1 MRLQS
6 IAHHYRGMTNQMVA
20 LINAILRLSREN
32 VEGDKVLVVG
42 SFMTDIATQSTVPL
56 SEIIDFPAFQ
66 KDIRDEFGIHLYSG
80 LSDFRIEKVVYR
92 GGKDITEACM
102 KRGFMDIPSGLSI
115 KIDLNKSPYG
125 DPCYGTSK
133 HLLVVMKNGEVRML
147 PEDNHFLKTDMSLDP
162 EEVLAI
168 HYGTPDRLVDVTSYL
183 VPQIGRVKRFSLSV
197 YPPVVIHY
205 VLVDEDGLEHPHVET
220 LHGDEFYLDLNM
232 DLYFRGKFSTAEENS
247 AFSCM
252 YMGWMHTID
261 FHGFEELL
269 PRIPFRLPQT
279 ISSGTSSVSV
289 IHARIEPDMVSH
301 FLLDKE
307 AIVSLYQRLIL
318 EHIPPTDQIM
328 VLCADQ
334 ENDITRFLDR
344 IDRKRLVI
352 PKRSTHRELNA
363 VMDAASAEH
372 YGNSVFLGMWNPRI
386 LRGSSFSYFLS
397 KRIKALKKTILFDM
411 KTLEIFRNDL
421 I

>member
-42 SFMTDIATQSTVPL
+42 SFMTDIATQSMVPL
-56 SEIIDFPAFQ
+56 SEIIDFPTFQ

-80 LSDFRIEKVVYR
+80 LSDFRIEKVCR
-92 GGKDITEACM
+92 GGKDITEVCM
-102 KRGFMDIPSGLSI
+102 MRGFVDIPSGLSTT
-115 KIDLNKSPYG
+115 IDLNKSSFG

-133 HLLVVMKNGEVRML
+133 HLLIVMKNGEVRMH
-147 PEDNHFLKTDMSLDP
+147 PEDNHHLKTEVSLDP
-162 EEVLAI
+162 KEVLAI
-168 HYGTPDRLVDVTSYL
+168 HYGTPERLVDVTSYL
-183 VPQIGRVKRFSLSV
+183 WPQIRRIKRFSLSV
-197 YPPVVIHY
+197 DPPIVIDY
-205 VLVDEDGLEHPHVET
+205 VLVDEDGREHPHVET

-247 AFSCM
+247 ASSCM

-269 PRIPFRLPQT
+269 PRIPFHLPRT
-279 ISSGTSSVSV
+279 ISSSTSSVSV
-289 IHARIEPDMVSH
+289 VHARIEPDMVSH
-301 FLLDKE
+301 FLLHKE

-328 VLCADQ
+328 VLCADP

-372 YGNSVFLGMWNPRI
+372 YGNSVFLGMWNPHT

-411 KTLEIFRNDL
+411 ETLEIFS
-421 I
+421 